1 MNVFKV
7 ALLNM
12 LFIKVWT
19 DRQNTITTCVDRQT
33 EYNNYRVRLRVLK
46 AIFNNI
52 SIISWWSVLLVK
64 ISRVL
69 GENDQPVS
77 SQ

>member
-33 EYNNYRVRLRVLK
+33 EYNKYMCGQTDR
-46 AIFNNI
+46 I
-52 SIISWWSVLLVK
+52 
-64 ISRVL
+64 
-69 GENDQPVS
+69 Q
-77 SQ
+77 